1 MSQQQWNDVD
11 DYFTAQLLKPDAALD
26 AAATAI
32 TAAGMP
38 PISVSPTQGKLLH
51 LIARIHGARTVLEI
65 GTLGGYSTIWLARA
79 LPEDGRVI
87 TLEADAGA
95 ADIARAN
102 LAQAGLDRKVDVRT
116 GLALDT
122 LPTLATAD
130 EAPFDLV
137 FIDADKQNNSNYLE
151 WALELTSPGS
161 VIIVDNVVRGGAVA
175 DPDSTDP
182 TAQGSRAVIERA
194 GREPRLE
201 ATAVQTVGSKG
212 YDGFLLA
219 RVVA

>member
-1 MSQQQWNDVD
+1 MSQQLWNDVD
-11 DYFTAQLLKPDAALD
+11 DYFTDQLLKPDAALD
-26 AAATAI
+26 AASAAI
-32 TAAGMP
+32 TAAGLP
-38 PISVSPTQGKLLH
+38 PISVPPNQGKMLH

-87 TLEADAGA
+87 TLEADEGA

-102 LAQAGLDRKVDVRT
+102 LARAGLDRKVDVRP

-122 LPTLATAD
+122 LPTLAEAE

-137 FIDADKQNNSNYLE
+137 FIDADKENNANYLE
-151 WALELTSPGS
+151 WALELTRPGS
-161 VIIVDNVVRGGAVA
+161 IILVDNVGRNGAVA

-182 TAQGSRAVIERA
+182 KVRGSRAVIERA

-201 ATAVQTVGSKG
+201 ATAVQTVGTKG